1 MKTLLPTRRAFLR
14 SSTALIAL
22 PALESLGFGRF
33 AAAVGA
39 ARPKRMVFLGLG
51 YGITKE
57 TWYPKTDDVGPDFK
71 LPAGLKPL
79 ERHRRDL
86 TLIQN
91 LLNRYSNDGH
101 WGSTFYLTGANRYA
115 EAGQTFHNSI
125 SADQVAAEVLGR
137 ETRFT
142 SIHLGCAKAD
152 GHNDGHGPGLSMAWN
167 RQGKPIGG
175 LDTPVQAYH
184 RLFSDDQTPLAQRQ
198 LMLRE
203 RRSILDTVLADA
215 GGLQRGLTKG
225 DQAKLEEYFQSIRE
239 IETRIGKEEQWLG
252 VPKTKPAS
260 ALQEPAGEV
269 AGHQEIKLMYDI
281 VVAALQTDATR
292 VVTYRQPVGSLLT
305 SLGFR
310 MSAHTMS
317 HYDPGPRMDASQARD
332 LKQSEL
338 LAYFIDRLK
347 ATREPDGSSL
357 FDHTVLSY
365 GSNISSRHD
374 LFNCP
379 AIVSGGGGRLKLGQ
393 HLVMADP
400 RTPLCNLWL
409 TLLRGV
415 GVQVESH
422 GDSTGTIPGL
432 IA

>member
-1 MKTLLPTRRAFLR
+1 MQTRRAFLR
-14 SSTALIAL
+14 SGTALVAL
-22 PALESLGFGRF
+22 PALESLGFQRLAS
-33 AAAVGA
+33 AAPAA
-39 ARPKRMVFLGLG
+39 ARPKRVLFLGLG
-51 YGITKE
+51 YGVTKE
-57 TWYPKTDDVGPDFK
+57 TWYPRPDDVGSDFT
-71 LPAGLKPL
+71 LPPGLKPL
-79 ERHRRDL
+79 ERHRRDI
-86 TLIQN
+86 TLIQG
-91 LLNRYSNDGH
+91 LMNRYSNDGH

-115 EAGQTFHNSI
+115 EPGQNFHNTI

-137 ETRFT
+137 DTRF
-142 SIHLGCAKAD
+142 SSLHLGCTKVD

-184 RLFSDDQTPLAQRQ
+184 RLFSDDQTPLEQRQ
-198 LMLRE
+198 AMLRE
-203 RRSILDTVLADA
+203 RRSVLDAVLTDA
-215 GGLQRGLTKG
+215 GSLQRGLTKR
-225 DQAKLEEYFQSIRE
+225 DKEKLEEYFQSIRE

-252 VPKTKPAS
+252 VPKTKPAAS
-260 ALQEPAGEV
+260 LLEPAGQM
-269 AGHQEIKLMYDI
+269 AGHQEIKAMYDI
-281 VVAALQTDATR
+281 IVAAFQTDATR
-292 VVTYRQPVGSLLT
+292 VITYRQPVGSLLT

-379 AIVSGGGGRLKLGQ
+379 AIISGGGARLKLGQ
-393 HLVMADP
+393 HVVLPDP
-400 RTPLCNLWL
+400 KTPLCNLWL
-409 TLLRGV
+409 TLLRGA
-415 GVQVESH
+415 GIPVESH
-422 GDSTGTIPGL
+422 GDSTGTIPALAG
-432 IA
+432 

>member
-1 MKTLLPTRRAFLR
+1 MQTRRAFLR
-14 SSTALIAL
+14 SGTGLIAI
-22 PALESLGFGRF
+22 PALESLGFGRTAS
-33 AAAVGA
+33 AAAQA
-39 ARPKRMVFLGLG
+39 PRPKRMLFFGLG
-51 YGITKE
+51 YGVTKE
-57 TWYPKTDDVGPDFK
+57 TWYPKPDDVGRDFT
-71 LPAGLKPL
+71 LPPGLKPL
-79 ERHRRDL
+79 ERHRRDI
-86 TLIQN
+86 TLIQG
-91 LLNRYSNDGH
+91 LMNRYSNDGH

-115 EAGQTFHNSI
+115 EPGQNFHNSI

-137 ETRFT
+137 ETRF
-142 SIHLGCAKAD
+142 SSLHLGSTKMD

-184 RLFSDDQTPLAQRQ
+184 RLFSDDQTPLEQRQ
-198 LMLRE
+198 ARLRE
-203 RRSILDTVLADA
+203 RRSVLDTVLTDA
-215 GGLQRGLTKG
+215 GSLQRGLTKS
-225 DQAKLEEYFQSIRE
+225 DKDKLDEYFQSIRD

-252 VPKTKPAS
+252 VPKTKPATP
-260 ALQEPAGEV
+260 LQEPAGELV
-269 AGHQEIKLMYDI
+269 GHHEIKAMYDI
-281 VVAALQTDATR
+281 IVAALQTDATR
-292 VVTYRQPVGSLLT
+292 VITYRQPVGGLLS

-347 ATREPDGSSL
+347 ATKEPDGSSL

-379 AIVSGGGGRLKLGQ
+379 AIIAGGGARLKLGQ
-393 HLVMADP
+393 HVVLPDP

-409 TLLRGV
+409 TLLRGA
-415 GVQVESH
+415 GIPAESH
-422 GDSTGTIPGL
+422 GDSTGTIPALLG
-432 IA
+432 